1 MAQNG
6 LMDVLI
12 SKAKGFSSQQRVNE
26 NNAKHPNDNA
36 IAPGGQQVRINT
48 NCSSK
53 LMIIQV
59 QHLTRWGPCKVKI
72 P

>member
-12 SKAKGFSSQQRVNE
+12 SKAKGSSNQQGWNE

-36 IAPGGQQVRINT
+36 IAPGGQQIRINK
-48 NCSSK
+48 NVSSK
-53 LMIIQV
+53 LMMI
-59 QHLTRWGPCKVKI
+59 
-72 P
+72 